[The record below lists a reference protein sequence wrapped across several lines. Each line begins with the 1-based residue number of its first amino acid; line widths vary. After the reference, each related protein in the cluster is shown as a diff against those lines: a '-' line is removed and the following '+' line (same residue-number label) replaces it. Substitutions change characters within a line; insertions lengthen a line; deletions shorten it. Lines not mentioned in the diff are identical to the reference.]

1 MKVTSAPHR
10 LVWTLVD
17 VGQSG
22 VAVAERDALGT
33 TARIAVWPREHLA
46 AALGA
51 VDARLER
58 LDREASRFRS
68 DSEISCVERAGGG
81 IFFVSEGLAEAIAVA
96 LATARWTDGLVD
108 PTVGGALIALG
119 YDRDFA
125 TIDPAGDPTAVR
137 PEAVPGWRSARLEG
151 RLLHLPAGVRLD
163 LGATA
168 KGLGSDRAARAALD
182 SMGHRGGV
190 LVSLGG
196 DIAIAGQPPRDGWPI
211 LVTDDHRSPDA
222 STAQVVRLTAGAVA
236 TSSVVCRQ
244 WRRGSRVLHHI
255 VDPRTGLPA
264 DGPWRSA
271 SVAARS
277 CAEANG
283 ASTAAIVAGAD
294 AEDWLGCTALPARL
308 VAHDGAVRHL
318 GGWPERD
325 GGRIDIGRRGVS
337 LGARPGR
344 GGD

>member
-211 LVTDDHRSPDA
+211 LVTDDHRSTDA

-236 TSSVVCRQ
+236 DLV
-244 WRRGSRVLHHI
+244 G
-255 VDPRTGLPA
+255 GLP
-264 DGPWRSA
+264 P
-271 SVAARS
+271 VAARRS
-277 CAEANG
+277 GTPPHRGPE
-283 ASTAAIVAGAD
+283 
-294 AEDWLGCTALPARL
+294 
-308 VAHDGAVRHL
+308 DGA
-318 GGWPERD
+318 P
-325 GGRIDIGRRGVS
+325 GGRPLALRQRRRPQLRRGQRSVDSGHRRRRGRRRLAGVH
-337 LGARPGR
+337 GAPGAASSPTMAPSGIWAAGPSAT
-344 GGD
+344 GGGLT